1 MILVFA
7 WVLFLVIY
15 KACQAQAIIEGL
27 INGEPVETLL
37 AKSKGRTK
45 KTARICLQCF
55 SNI

>member
-27 INGEPVETLL
+27 IKGEPVETLL
-37 AKSKGRTK
+37 AVIEFLITSHCCR
-45 KTARICLQCF
+45 
-55 SNI
+55 